1 MMLKPDHVQN
11 TLSSSTLCK
20 VIPPP
25 LTDVEHRYMYS
36 PVSVVVSGD
45 NAVDSGARPRP
56 SVEWTRNLPLAP
68 ITIHLPA
75 RRGTGSSRSFGIPRV
90 SVILCPVVMGYMTDE
105 VLPSKKKFD
114 SKCRNGRAVPRPL
127 GRSPKLLPLQ

>member
-1 MMLKPDHVQN
+1 MLKPDHVQN

-56 SVEWTRNLPLAP
+56 SVESLDSKPSTSADHNPFTGTPRDGQFPFLWD
-68 ITIHLPA
+68 PA
-75 RRGTGSSRSFGIPRV
+75 SFGDIMSRRHG
-90 SVILCPVVMGYMTDE
+90 IYD
-105 VLPSKKKFD
+105 
-114 SKCRNGRAVPRPL
+114 R
-127 GRSPKLLPLQ
+127 

>member
-1 MMLKPDHVQN
+1 MLKPDHVQN

-45 NAVDSGARPRP
+45 NAVDSGVLGLGPLWNH
-56 SVEWTRNLPLAP
+56 WTRNLPLAP

-75 RRGTGSSRSFGIPRV
+75 RPRDGQFPFLWDPASFGDTMSRRHGIYDR
-90 SVILCPVVMGYMTDE
+90 
-105 VLPSKKKFD
+105 
-114 SKCRNGRAVPRPL
+114 
-127 GRSPKLLPLQ
+127 